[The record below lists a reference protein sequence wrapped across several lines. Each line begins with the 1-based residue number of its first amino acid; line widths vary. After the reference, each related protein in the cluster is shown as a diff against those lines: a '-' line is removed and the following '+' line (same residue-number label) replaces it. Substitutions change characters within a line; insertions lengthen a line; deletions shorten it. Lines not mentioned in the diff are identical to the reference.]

1 MKAKRQIRWK
11 MLILLCSI
19 VLTLSFGFSA
29 LAAQESEDN
38 GSFERADVITFDSR
52 VVGNISAPGDEDYY
66 KFSVR
71 KSGNITIAQYT
82 AGSTTYNGFDT
93 TYLYL
98 YDQNHRTVYRQ
109 DEMYGVTDETIT
121 VTPGVYFIRLTQCG
135 IYKRK
140 IPYSFSVTFS
150 EGRGM
155 YQGDD
160 NFSSFQN
167 ARKVSFGQ
175 KVYGNLT
182 PSGECSYYKFVLPQ
196 AGTVDVTGA
205 RTMSGN
211 NYGIWKTSLYNA
223 RKERIDAGIDVS
235 NKVRIGLSAGTYYLK
250 VSAGER
256 WSSQRYYFKLEYKKT
271 NLWEKE
277 LNDTLDRSTLV
288 RMNSSIYGTANSWSD
303 VDCYY
308 FNMPR
313 DGKVKFIFSMDDAS
327 YVTLYTPSCNQS
339 GGRLLYHF
347 ENSTNDKT
355 ISLKKGRY
363 YLKVNHD
370 YLYWGTDSNSS
381 YHFKLQ
387 LLPEAASVKLDKS
400 KATISLTESKTLQLT
415 ATVTGKSKKATWKSS
430 NTAIATVSSTG
441 LVTGKTPG
449 TTIITASANGKT
461 ARCTVTVKRIAK
473 VDKKRM
479 YAQYKRIVMNNI
491 NEYGRYGSFAF
502 YDADGDGVPELYA
515 DNTKLEDWNGELAD
529 YIVYSFA
536 SNQVKKIGALRD
548 GIYLYWPPD
557 GSGIVNSSNETI
569 AVYKVTKNSV
579 IRTEFYDSG
588 IPGPEE
594 QKFFKAWDKYFSEKR
609 KIPTAWDV
617 GTAAGC
623 EQEFER
629 LIAPYMK

>member
-11 MLILLCSI
+11 MLILLCGI

-288 RMNSSIYGTANSWSD
+288 RMNSSIYGSANSWSD

-327 YVTLYTPSCNQS
+327 YVTLYNSSCNQS

-347 ENSTNDKT
+347 ENSTSDKT
-355 ISLKKGRY
+355 VSLKKGRY

-370 YLYWGTDSNSS
+370 YLYWGAGSNSS

-387 LLPEAASVKLDKS
+387 LLPEEASIKLDKS

-441 LVTGKTPG
+441 LVTGRTPG

-461 ARCTVTVKRIAK
+461 AKCTVTVKRIAK

-479 YAQYKRIVMNNI
+479 YAQYKRIVMNNVDR
-491 NEYGRYGSFAF
+491 EYGGYGIFAF
-502 YDADGDGVPELYA
+502 YDADGDDVPELYA
-515 DNTKLEDWNGELAD
+515 DNIRESGGIVFN
-529 YIVYSFA
+529 VYSFA
-536 SNQVKKIGALRD
+536 TNQLKKIGGLKEGA
-548 GIYLYWPPD
+548 YLYSNPD
-557 GSGIVNSSNETI
+557 GYGIVDTSMDTI
-569 AVYKVTKNSV
+569 GVYRVTKDHV
-579 IRTEFYDSG
+579 TRVEFYDSSLMG
-588 IPGPEE
+588 EGW
-594 QKFFKAWDKYFSEKR
+594 KKWLRGSSKYYNQNR
-609 KIPTAWDV
+609 VIPTAWDV